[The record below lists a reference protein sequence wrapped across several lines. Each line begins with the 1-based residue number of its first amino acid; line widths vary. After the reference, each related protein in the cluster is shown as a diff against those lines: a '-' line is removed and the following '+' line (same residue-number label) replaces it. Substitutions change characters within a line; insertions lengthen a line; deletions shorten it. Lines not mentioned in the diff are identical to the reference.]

1 MAEALRHQCTS
12 CGGDLIFDSE
22 AKLYKC
28 PFCGVTYDY
37 DVLESEDILSSGLAA
52 LRNGEFSSAK
62 EIFDKVLEKDPHNF
76 RALRGRVMVK
86 ARMKTIRVF
95 ENENKV
101 AAINYGNI
109 HIEEEASAALPENKK
124 YFDKLKKMFE
134 LGEKYQ
140 KAVREERTAKTYEAD
155 AVEVLEQVETT
166 GTVPMI
172 FEWIGRFEKN
182 AAFVI
187 LGAIGLFFFGIFLGT
202 EDDGLLNIIYPII
215 RAAPFVML
223 VGLILVC
230 VKHYRDLHAEKAIV
244 KDRTTELKRA
254 TNQKEIVW
262 DEICKNYRQLRTID
276 PERGVLS

>member
-12 CGGDLIFDSE
+12 CGGDLILDSE

-37 DVLESEDILSSGLAA
+37 DVLESEDVLSSGLAA

-76 RALRGRVMVK
+76 RALRGRVLVK
-86 ARMKTIRVF
+86 ARMKTIRAF

-109 HIEEEASAALPENKK
+109 HIEEEAGAALPENKK

-172 FEWIGRFEKN
+172 FEWIGRFEKS
-182 AAFVI
+182 AACVI
-187 LGAIGLFFFGIFLGT
+187 LGAIGIFFFGIFLGT
-202 EDDGLLNIIYPII
+202 ADDGMANILFTII
-215 RAAPFVML
+215 QAAPIVML
-223 VGLILVC
+223 VGLILLC
-230 VKHYRDLHAEKAIV
+230 VKHYRDRHAEKVIV

>member
-12 CGGDLIFDSE
+12 CGGDLVLDSE
-22 AKLYKC
+22 TKLYKC

-37 DVLESEDILSSGLAA
+37 DVLESEDVLSSGLAA

-109 HIEEEASAALPENKK
+109 HIEEEARAALPENKK

-223 VGLILVC
+223 AGLILVC